1 MFHTPRLNN
10 RINTIHE
17 RALRIIYQDYTTSF
31 TDLLAKDNS
40 LTTHHRNLQKLVTE
54 MFKVKAGIP
63 LEIMK
68 DILQIED
75 KPYHLLHNFFVKS
88 NNVRSVNYCT
98 HMVSFV
104 ILEFEIQYPKC
115 VKIQIHL
122 FNRDINRG
130 CLV

>member
-1 MFHTPRLNN
+1 
-10 RINTIHE
+10 
-17 RALRIIYQDYTTSF
+17 
-31 TDLLAKDNS
+31 
-40 LTTHHRNLQKLVTE
+40 
-54 MFKVKAGIP
+54 
-63 LEIMK
+63 MK

-75 KPYHLLHNFFVKS
+75 KFFVKS

-104 ILEFEIQYPKC
+104 VLEFEIQYPKR